1 MSWPAR
7 RLAAFDLETTGV
19 APECDRIVSA
29 AVHLSGGGRPPLSYT
44 WLVDPGIEIPAEA
57 AAVHGITTARARA
70 CGDGPGAVVEALTTL
85 LAAKVRAGVPIVA
98 FNARFDL
105 TVLDREARR
114 HGVVPLTSRVGGVAG
129 TAELLVVD
137 PSVLD
142 RHLDTEREGPRSLG
156 ATCAHYGVVL
166 ATPHDADADA
176 RAAAAVAR
184 RIAARFPD
192 VAGSDLRLL
201 HRRQAVWAAEQAAAL
216 EVAHGGGHI
225 PRAWPLV
232 PLPAAA
238 LAA

>member
-19 APECDRIVSA
+19 APEADRIVSA

-44 WLVDPGIEIPAEA
+44 WLVDPGVEIPAEA
-57 AAVHGITTARARA
+57 SAVHGITTARARA
-70 CGDGPGAVVEALTTL
+70 CGDAPGPAIDALTAL
-85 LAAKVRAGVPIVA
+85 LAAKVRAGIPIVA

-105 TVLDREARR
+105 TLLDREARR
-114 HGVVPLTSRVGGVAG
+114 HGVVPLTARLGGAD
-129 TAELLVVD
+129 LLVVD

-142 RHLDTEREGPRSLG
+142 RHLDTTREGTRSLG
-156 ATCAHYGVVL
+156 ATCAHYGVDL

-176 RAAAAVAR
+176 RAAVDLAR
-184 RIAARFPD
+184 RIAARFPA
-192 VAGSDLRLL
+192 VAGADLRLL
-201 HRRQAVWAAEQAAAL
+201 HRRQASWAAEQAAAL
-216 EVAHGGGHI
+216 EQAHGGEAV